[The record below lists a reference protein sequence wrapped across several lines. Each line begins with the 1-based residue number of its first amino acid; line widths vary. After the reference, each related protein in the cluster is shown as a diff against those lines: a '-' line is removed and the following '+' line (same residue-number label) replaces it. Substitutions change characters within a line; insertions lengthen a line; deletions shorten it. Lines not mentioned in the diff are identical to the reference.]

1 MGDIGIKDRAVKITF
16 DLRQVFPSDNS
27 LSIPL
32 LRLMAAT
39 NDARY
44 VLKNTL
50 TLMHLHESANELE
63 ASINNGE
70 LLYLFRLLCGHLYEA
85 GIAFRSL
92 DLDHSD
98 LLNAVVREKPKA
110 KQYLVNIRKAYA
122 THSDGTFHYSFLAPV
137 RNLISFHYMAEPLVS
152 ALKRH
157 NELGDLKGATIAATR
172 VGLGRHTVCDD
183 LVTGILQEII
193 GLNHTDF
200 QKALKDKMRQVLDLA
215 GDLGQLVDETLAYVF
230 DQRPTANIEY
240 KWGEISI
247 AEEIGEKR

>member
-1 MGDIGIKDRAVKITF
+1 MGNTGITDRAVKITF
-16 DLRQVFPSDNS
+16 DLRQIFPSDDS
-27 LSIPL
+27 LSVPL

-50 TLMHLHESANELE
+50 LLLHKAKTANELD
-63 ASINNGE
+63 ASIINGE

-92 DLDHSD
+92 ELDHSD
-98 LLNAVVREKPKA
+98 LLNAAARENSKGKKLLGNVRE
-110 KQYLVNIRKAYA
+110 AYA
-122 THSDGTFHYSFLAPV
+122 TGSDGAFHISFLAPV
-137 RNLISFHYMAEPLVS
+137 RNLVSFHYLAEPLAS

-157 NELGDLKGATIAATR
+157 NELGDIKGTTIAATR
-172 VGLGRHTVCDD
+172 VGLGRHTICDH
-183 LVTGILQEII
+183 LATGILQEVI
-193 GLNHTDF
+193 GLSHPDF
-200 QKALKDKMRQVLDLA
+200 KRAFDDKMSQVLDLA
-215 GDLGQLVDETLAYVF
+215 GDLGQLVDQTLAYVF